1 MAAEAARWRFTVDDY
16 HRMVEAGILTED
28 DRVELIDGEIIKMS
42 PIGALHASCVRRVE
56 ALLHQQVGDR
66 AVISVQNPVQ
76 LGAYGEPEPDV
87 AVLRP
92 RADFYAE
99 RHPQPADILL
109 LIEVA
114 DSSLAKDRSAKLPLY
129 AREGIAEAWLVD
141 LEGEALERHTSPAEG
156 GYRLVLRARRGET
169 VASTVLPELAFA
181 VDAVLG

>member
-16 HRMVEAGILTED
+16 HRMVEAGILTAD
-28 DRVELIDGEIIKMS
+28 DRVELLDGEIIKMS
-42 PIGALHASCVRRVE
+42 PIGVPHASCVRRLE
-56 ALLHQQVGDR
+56 ALAHRLLGDR

-76 LGAYGEPEPDV
+76 LGDYGEPEPDL

-99 RHPQPADILL
+99 RHPQPQDILL

-114 DSSLAKDRSAKLPLY
+114 DSSLAKDRGAKLPLY

-141 LEGEALERHTSPAEG
+141 LDGEALERHTNPTEEG
-156 GYRLVLRARRGET
+156 YGLILRARRGET
-169 VASTVLPELAFA
+169 VASTVLPELAFPVA
-181 VDAVLG
+181 AVLG